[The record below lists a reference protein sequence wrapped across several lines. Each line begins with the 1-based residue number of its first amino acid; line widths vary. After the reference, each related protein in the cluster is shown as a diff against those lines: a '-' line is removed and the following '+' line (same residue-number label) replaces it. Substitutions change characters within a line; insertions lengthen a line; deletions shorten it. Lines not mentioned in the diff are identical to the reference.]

1 MEYLNGASDSNMLSH
16 QIFALYYAH
25 FKTLLFLQEKKIGTA
40 GLSLTQSLL
49 PFFSG
54 GDYISSFKT
63 LAQKGCWFYADEGK
77 HKSKMGTVCLKKKEN
92 SAKGANF
99 MLKEKNIL
107 SSDDTIS
114 S

>member
-49 PFFSG
+49 QFFSG

-63 LAQKGCWFYADEGK
+63 LTQKGCWFYADEGK
-77 HKSKMGTVCLKKKEN
+77 HNPKWAQFV
-92 SAKGANF
+92 
-99 MLKEKNIL
+99 
-107 SSDDTIS
+107 
-114 S
+114 